1 MLANPPKA
9 PLSDGL
15 LFDSHCHFDF
25 EAFEQKQVSIWQ
37 ACQQQGINKLVIPG
51 VGPAQWPKAH
61 QLSQSLPGVH
71 AAFGLHPWWVEKIS
85 ESPEQFQQTL
95 ASWLDSHS
103 ECVALGECG
112 LDGGISL
119 ASDQQQPYLDVQLQ
133 LASEYQLPVIL
144 HGYKAHNPLLQSLK
158 RFNLPRSGVIH
169 GFSGSLELA
178 LSYWRMGIRI
188 GIGGSVTY
196 PRANKTRKAVSQLPL
211 QAIVLETDAPDMPLY
226 GFQGE
231 PNTPLRLVDVAHTV
245 AELRS
250 ESLLQ
255 ICEQTTRNSCELFG
269 LA

>member
-1 MLANPPKA
+1 MLVDS
-9 PLSDGL
+9 PLPDSS

-25 EAFEQKQVSIWQ
+25 EAFEQKQASIWQ
-37 ACQQQGINKLVIPG
+37 ECQQQGINKLVIPG
-51 VGPAQWPKAH
+51 IEPAQWPKAH
-61 QLSQSLPGVH
+61 QLSQSLPGVY

-85 ESPEQFQQTL
+85 ESPDQFQKTL
-95 ASWLDSHS
+95 ASWLASHP

-119 ASDQQQPYLDVQLQ
+119 ATEQQQAYLDVQLQ
-133 LASEYQLPVIL
+133 LACEYQLPVIL
-144 HGYKAHNPLLQSLK
+144 HGHKAHNPLLQSLK
-158 RFNLPRSGVIH
+158 RFNLPQGGVIH

-188 GIGGSVTY
+188 GVGGSVTY
-196 PRANKTRKAVSQLPL
+196 PRANKTRNAVSQLPL

-231 PNTPLRLVDVAHTV
+231 PNNPLRLVDVAKAV

-250 ESLLQ
+250 EFLLQ
-255 ICEQTTRNSCELFG
+255 VSEQTTRNSCELFG